1 MPYVI
6 LVTSVA
12 GLLTENILSYL
23 VEQELAGEVIGE
35 GLLLP
40 FFLELSVSE
49 LEQELEEDD
58 MLGSLIM

>member
-23 VEQELAGEVIGE
+23 VKQELAGEVIGE

-40 FFLELSVSE
+40 FFSELSVSE

-58 MLGSLIM
+58 MLGFLIM